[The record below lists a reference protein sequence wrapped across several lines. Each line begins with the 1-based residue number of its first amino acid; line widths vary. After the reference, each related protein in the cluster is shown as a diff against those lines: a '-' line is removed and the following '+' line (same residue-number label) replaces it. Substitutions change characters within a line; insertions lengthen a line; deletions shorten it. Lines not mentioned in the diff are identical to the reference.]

1 MKLKVLKDKT
11 TIIMDSESVVEPRI
25 LIELAPPLTVI
36 QTPVEL
42 KELEEMSKVRGKD
55 KDHFYY
61 FFQSALHPG
70 QNHGK
75 GFFVN
80 NQYCRLLLKESAPC
94 DTPEELAVGIPMLPR
109 DILKQKEEDGSET
122 ADDLAQEYLKY
133 YTFKRYN
140 NTFYYF
146 NPETQEWREL
156 NIKDYETFN
165 LMISM
170 RTKRYSQKLKR
181 AIMDSLIPYLYDPKH
196 VDEVTTL
203 KSNLLLFKNKRVLDL
218 NTMKS
223 RPFTAND
230 FIFHT
235 LDANWYDDDSDE
247 IKNIQPNAY
256 LKALLD
262 GVSGVRKD
270 DETDIWAKQRRE
282 DLLSYIGYT
291 LTNERKEASTLIMFG
306 TGRNGKTTLARL
318 IYDIKASSF
327 TMELETFLTDA
338 HYSAG
343 FYNKRM
349 LFFDELQSGA
359 VNEKFVGKFKALT
372 GNDVI
377 NIRPMQKEPYDVS
390 TNFVTYITTNAL
402 SPEFFRDRAL
412 TRRIKV
418 MNAMKPAPDWHDPRD
433 NFSNGVR
440 KQVNKDWLANHC
452 IRKFV
457 KEGFDIS
464 GLFTYDMKEWA
475 VQQNNTIRD
484 LITAWKIADWA
495 DYHGNLSV
503 RNDDLI
509 HLLMTSSGGI
519 KQMSSGKSPVM
530 EPATHHFDEQMNL
543 FMINLLNLKSVRCSG
558 GYLRYDGDASKLKVR
573 SEQGEYVLVDL
584 ELENKRQEFSLIFKN
599 GDQRV
604 IWRINQRQEINIR
617 YVLTH
622 VFGWDEK
629 KDGADWSK
637 KLAEHIVRGTRFKLT
652 EINGS
657 VTISKPLLVHEGRVE
672 GYTDADDSD
681 LWFEEANARIKEIP
695 AAQASKRRE
704 VLNAHR
710 HLLDNKQILKLLKTI
725 KVDYDEYE
733 ANADII
739 TAEDYHG

>member
-1 MKLKVLKDKT
+1 MKLKVVKNKVAMTIESSEVKD
-11 TIIMDSESVVEPRI
+11 EI
-25 LIELAPPLTVI
+25 LTIELEPPLTVI
-36 QTPVEL
+36 QTNKTLKTLDEL
-42 KELEEMSKVRGKD
+42 TKVRGRD
-55 KDHFYY
+55 KEHFYY

-70 QNHGK
+70 QNHNK
-75 GFFVN
+75 GFFIDN
-80 NQYCRLLLKESAPC
+80 EYCRLMLKESAPC
-94 DTPEELAVGIPMLPR
+94 DTPKELAAGIPMFPR
-109 DILKQKEEDGSET
+109 DILKQKEEDDNET

-196 VDEVTTL
+196 VDEVTSL
-203 KSNLLLFKNKRVLDL
+203 KTNLLLFKNKRVLDL

-230 FIFHT
+230 FIFHI

-247 IKNIQPNAY
+247 IRNIQPNQY

-270 DETDIWAKQRRE
+270 DETDVWAKQRRE

-359 VNEKFVGKFKALT
+359 VNDKFIGKFKALT

-402 SPEFFRDRAL
+402 SPEFFTDRAL

-433 NFSNGVR
+433 NFTEGVR
-440 KQVNKDWLANHC
+440 QQVNKDWLANHC

-464 GLFTYDMKEWA
+464 PLFTYDMKEWA
-475 VQQNNTIRD
+475 VQQNAPIRD
-484 LITAWKIADWA
+484 LLTAWKIANWA
-495 DYHGNLSV
+495 DYHGNLNI

-509 HLLMTSSGGI
+509 HLLMTSSGGL
-519 KQMSSGKSPVM
+519 KQMSSGKNPMM
-530 EPATHHFDEQMNL
+530 EQATQHFDEQMNL
-543 FMINLLNLKSVRCSG
+543 FMINLLNLKGVRCSG
-558 GYLRYDGDASKLKVR
+558 GYLRYDGDTSKLKTKAV
-573 SEQGEYVLVDL
+573 EGNYLLVDL
-584 ELENKRQEFSLIFKN
+584 GLDNKRQEFSLVFKD
-599 GDQRV
+599 GDNRLT
-604 IWRINQRQEINIR
+604 WRINQRQEINIR
-617 YVLTH
+617 YVLTA

-629 KDGADWSK
+629 RDGSDWTK
-637 KLAEHIVRGTRFKLT
+637 KLAEHIIRGTKFNLT
-652 EINGS
+652 EVNGS
-657 VTISKPLLVHEGRVE
+657 IAISRPLSVEGRVE
-672 GYTDADDSD
+672 GADNLDDDD
-681 LWFEEANARIKEIP
+681 LWFEEIRDRIKEIP
-695 AAQASKRRE
+695 ASQVSKRRE
-704 VLNAHR
+704 LLNAHR
-710 HLLDNKQILKLLKTI
+710 HLIDNKQLMKLLKLI
-725 KVDYDEYE
+725 NVEYDEYE
-733 ANADII
+733 TNADII
-739 TAEDYHG
+739 TTEEE